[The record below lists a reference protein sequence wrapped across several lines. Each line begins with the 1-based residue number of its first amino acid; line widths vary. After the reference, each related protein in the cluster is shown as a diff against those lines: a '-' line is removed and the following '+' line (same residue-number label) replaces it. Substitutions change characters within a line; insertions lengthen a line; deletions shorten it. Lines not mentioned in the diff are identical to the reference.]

1 MIKAAIDKLNGA
13 RTLDDILAPI
23 EHKVQELVHF
33 AAYARD
39 KAIDLRQKAEDMQ
52 REAAVLEDDA
62 SAAINIAARMGE
74 LTNA

>member
-33 AAYARD
+33 ADSARG
-39 KAIDLRQKAEDMQ
+39 KAIDLRQQAEDMQ
-52 REAAVLEDDA
+52 REAAALEADA
-62 SAAINIAARMGE
+62 STALNIAARMEE
-74 LTNA
+74 LIDA

>member
-1 MIKAAIDKLNGA
+1 MIKAAIDKLNGT
-13 RTLDDILAPI
+13 RSLDDILAPI

-33 AAYARD
+33 ADSARG

-52 REAAVLEDDA
+52 REAAVLEADA
-62 SAAINIAARMGE
+62 SIALNIAAKMEE